1 VGQVIGCD
9 VYGGWSVD
17 VPEDDRYVG
26 YEGLAI
32 EIARFFKGG
41 PLPVSPEETL
51 EIFALL
57 QAAEL
62 SRAKQGAM
70 VRLPELGSQ
79 VTPDR

>member
-1 VGQVIGCD
+1 M
-9 VYGGWSVD
+9 D

-62 SRAKQGAM
+62 SRAKQGATGWGE
-70 VRLPELGSQ
+70 VG
-79 VTPDR
+79 VGGWGWVGVGGA

>member
-1 VGQVIGCD
+1 M
-9 VYGGWSVD
+9 
-17 VPEDDRYVG
+17 
-26 YEGLAI
+26 
-32 EIARFFKGG
+32 
-41 PLPVSPEETL
+41 SPEETL